1 MIMLRAAALSLLIL
15 ITVAATLPLVDTSAH
30 NNGRSTAS
38 RRHHMGRR
46 HSRAWW
52 RRYRARLRRQR
63 VEQRRKQALQAVR
76 GQSLN
81 AAADSHN
88 NAVSPAKLSSP
99 IIDKPSVSGNGPQNP
114 ASTLSLPNGWSR
126 RVAANGES
134 TFVVNASDGQYV
146 GAATLSLVNAHA
158 SGETIMTARASR
170 RTLGGVPLGELRRT
184 VIDKMVTSNGW
195 VVNDLQRE
203 IAGKPVFIV
212 LAQTAASGDGHTPQ
226 LFWVFYFTEV
236 EGRIYSLAASS
247 LLEFSDRIV
256 DESAQFIS
264 SIHVNSRAALTATSQ
279 R

>member
-1 MIMLRAAALSLLIL
+1 MLRAAALSLLIL
-15 ITVAATLPLVDTSAH
+15 VTVAVTLPLVDSSAH
-30 NNGRSTAS
+30 NSGRSTSS

-63 VEQRRKQALQAVR
+63 TDQKRKQALRAVR

-81 AAADSHN
+81 VAADSHN
-88 NAVSPAKLSSP
+88 NAVSPTKLSAP
-99 IIDKPSVSGNGPQNP
+99 IIGKLSAPSSGPQNP
-114 ASTLSLPNGWSR
+114 ANALSLPNGWSR
-126 RVAANGES
+126 RAAVNGES
-134 TFVVNASDGQYV
+134 KFVVNASDGQYV

-170 RTLGGVPLGELRRT
+170 RTLGGVPLTELRRT

-203 IAGKPVFIV
+203 IEGKPVFIV
-212 LAQTAASGDGHTPQ
+212 LAQTAASSDGHTPQ

-247 LLEFSDRIV
+247 LLEFSNRITE
-256 DESAQFIS
+256 ESARFIS
-264 SIHVNSRAALTATSQ
+264 SFHVNSRSVQTETSQ

>member
-1 MIMLRAAALSLLIL
+1 MLRAAALSLLIL
-15 ITVAATLPLVDTSAH
+15 VTVAVTLPLVDSSAH
-30 NNGRSTAS
+30 NSGRSTAS

-63 VEQRRKQALQAVR
+63 AEQRRRQSLQAVR

-88 NAVSPAKLSSP
+88 NAVSPDKVSTPIIGKLSAP
-99 IIDKPSVSGNGPQNP
+99 GSGLQNP
-114 ASTLSLPNGWSR
+114 ASVVSLPNGWSR
-126 RVAANGES
+126 RGAANGES
-134 TFVVNASDGQYV
+134 KFVVNAPDGKYV

-158 SGETIMTARASR
+158 SGETMMTARANRS
-170 RTLGGVPLGELRRT
+170 TLGGVPLAELRRT
-184 VIDKMVTSNGW
+184 VIDKMVLSNGW

-203 IAGKPVFIV
+203 IGGRPVFIV
-212 LAQTAASGDGHTPQ
+212 LAQTAASSDGHTPQ

-236 EGRIYSLAASS
+236 EGRIYSLAANS
-247 LLEFSDRIV
+247 LPEFSNRIV
-256 DESAQFIS
+256 DESSQLIS
-264 SIHVNSRAALTATSQ
+264 SFHVKSRSALTETSQ

>member
-1 MIMLRAAALSLLIL
+1 MLRAAVIFLLIFV
-15 ITVAATLPLVDTSAH
+15 TVAATLPLVDSSAH
-30 NNGRSTAS
+30 NNGRSTIS

-63 VEQRRKQALQAVR
+63 VEQKRKQALKAVR

-88 NAVSPAKLSSP
+88 NAVSPAKLSTP
-99 IIDKPSVSGNGPQNP
+99 IISKLSAPSNGPQNP
-114 ASTLSLPNGWSR
+114 ASALSLPNGWSR
-126 RVAANGES
+126 RGVVNGES
-134 TFVVNASDGQYV
+134 NFVVNASDGQYV

-158 SGETIMTARASR
+158 SGETIMSARANR
-170 RTLGGVPLGELRRT
+170 RTLGGVPLTELRHT

-195 VVNDLQRE
+195 VTNDLQRE
-203 IAGKPVFIV
+203 IGGKPVFIV
-212 LAQTAASGDGHTPQ
+212 LAQTAASSDGRTPQ

-247 LLEFSDRIV
+247 LLEFSDRIT
-256 DESAQFIS
+256 DESSQFIAS
-264 SIHVNSRAALTATSQ
+264 FHVNNRSGLTETSQ